1 MFRSSQATERAS
13 RFARRLR
20 TVTVLAVVS
29 ALAVSAGAAAAPGQ
43 SRAPRVVPPLGK
55 IYDRLSVAWW
65 QYVLAQPAASNPL
78 RDRTGAGCGVG
89 QSGPVFFLVGAEGT
103 GQLTRDQCTVRA
115 GKLLFFPLLNAFD
128 VHTPGDGLDTPEL
141 VWNDLQVTLA
151 FRVDTLH
158 ASVDGVRVDN
168 LNPSTSPYRACAAPV
183 RGCARP
189 FSLTL
194 PTGNLFGIPPGTY
207 APAVADGFYL
217 LLAPLR
223 PGVHTITFG
232 GTGNFGGP
240 NAPFSQNITYHLR
253 VLQRERD

>member
-1 MFRSSQATERAS
+1 MFRSSPETTERAS
-13 RFARRLR
+13 LFARRLR

-29 ALAVSAGAAAAPGQ
+29 ALAVPAAAASSP
-43 SRAPRVVPPLGK
+43 SRAPHVVPPFGK
-55 IYDRLSVAWW
+55 VYDRLSVAWW

-78 RDRTGAGCGVG
+78 LDETGAGCGVG
-89 QSGPVFFLVGAEGT
+89 QSGPVFFLVGASGT
-103 GQLTRDQCTVRA
+103 GQVTRDRCTVRA
-115 GKLLFFPLLNAFD
+115 GRLLFFPLVNAFD

-158 ASVDGVRVDN
+158 ASVDGVRVRN
-168 LNPSTSPYRACAAPV
+168 LNPSTSPYRACAGPV
-183 RGCARP
+183 AGCARP

-194 PTGNLFGIPPGTY
+194 PAGNLFGIPAGIY

-217 LLAPLR
+217 LLPPLR

-232 GTGNFGGP
+232 GTGNLGGL
-240 NAPFSQNITYHLR
+240 FSQDITYHLR
-253 VLQRERD
+253 ILPPWTD